1 MKCPVCE
8 LERKPGSTK
17 CPECGIEFSKYLK
30 EKSEKANAPQSKAAP
45 AKGTPKKSPEPGR
58 YREVIKMD
66 K

>member
-8 LERKPGSTK
+8 LERKPGAIK

-30 EKSEKANAPQSKAAP
+30 EQSGKASAPQSKAAP
-45 AKGTPKKSPEPGR
+45 SQVTVKKSPQPGR